1 MWFHLKSFLC
11 KVDYKMGLERGIIFV
26 KKNVK
31 KHLCTYVCM
40 QFLKVS
46 KDFITGYLV
55 GGQHI
60 CHILN
65 KTLNHIF

>member
-1 MWFHLKSFLC
+1 
-11 KVDYKMGLERGIIFV
+11 MGLERGIIFV